1 MTHGKAERFRGMGKS
16 VDGPLEDK
24 ALKPSSSLEDKSPPL
39 GTRSVGELRKAAKA
53 AGIPKYSS
61 MNKAK
66 LLEVLNG

>member
-24 ALKPSSSLEDKSPPL
+24 SLKTPVEDKGPLEDS
-39 GTRSVGELRKAAKA
+39 RSVGELRKAAKT
-53 AGIPKYSS
+53 AGIPRYSG

-66 LLEVLNG
+66 LLEALNG